1 MASPRGSRTRVP
13 VVVIALAI
21 TISTTLWAHD
31 FWLVPSAFNV
41 GARSMVEVRGQTSS
55 RFPASES
62 AVTVDR
68 VADARLISKGSVER
82 IADLGIDGKS
92 LRLRHR
98 PRRSGQYVVA
108 VSLKPRSLRESVA
121 GFLHYLE
128 IEGAPEA
135 RQRLEA
141 DGTLAGR
148 DSVTRRY
155 AKYAKTFVQVGR
167 GGSRAFGEVAGHPL
181 ELLPSRDPSRLRGG
195 DTLRLRLLF
204 RGVPLAGSRL
214 TAGGVAHSATGYDS
228 PVTVSPDTMLVTNG
242 SGEVLVRLPASGLWN
257 VRGIHI
263 APAAPGSGA
272 DWDTHWTS
280 VVFHVASR

>member
-68 VADARLISKGSVER
+68 VADARLISKGSAER

-98 PRRSGQYVVA
+98 PRRPGQYVVA
-108 VSLKPRSLRESVA
+108 VSLKPRSIRESVA

-128 IEGAPEA
+128 IEG
-135 RQRLEA
+135 
-141 DGTLAGR
+141 
-148 DSVTRRY
+148 
-155 AKYAKTFVQVGR
+155 
-167 GGSRAFGEVAGHPL
+167 
-181 ELLPSRDPSRLRGG
+181 
-195 DTLRLRLLF
+195 
-204 RGVPLAGSRL
+204 
-214 TAGGVAHSATGYDS
+214 
-228 PVTVSPDTMLVTNG
+228 LVTNG

-280 VVFHVASR
+280 VVFHAGPR